1 MIWRLRR
8 QEPSF
13 SSRNEKSFESRRV
26 RTQPWTWTPEI
37 GAVVSKAA
45 LMDVGPGIRQLCR
58 AMALRQASCSDAA
71 LPAQMA
77 AIAIDALLR
86 RPVTQPTRARP
97 GFQSAVTTTGDFR
110 FAKGQ
115 SRLGCALS

>member
-58 AMALRQASCSDAA
+58 AMALRQASCRDAA

-86 RPVTQPTRARP
+86 R
-97 GFQSAVTTTGDFR
+97 QSAVTTTGDFR

-115 SRLGCALS
+115 SRLGCALSSCQDDA